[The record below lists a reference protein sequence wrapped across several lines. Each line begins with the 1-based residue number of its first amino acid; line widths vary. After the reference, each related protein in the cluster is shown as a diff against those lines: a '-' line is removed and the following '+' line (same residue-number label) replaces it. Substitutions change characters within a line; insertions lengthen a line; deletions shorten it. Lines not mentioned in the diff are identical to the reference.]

1 MVLLQIIMKGQN
13 PQHMFKTV
21 LYNTV
26 YYGLGDSTTA

>member
-1 MVLLQIIMKGQN
+1 MVLLQTIMEGQN
-13 PQHMFKTV
+13 PKHMIKTL